1 MQVLSGCFTTR
12 LKGRGDGPPEMAE
25 LRALSGLARAMHS
38 KRRSQ
43 MVFDERRDPSWSPGS
58 ASPKTKER
66 SALVLRGALFF
77 CAPQAPGGGRPSAL
91 VTSGARPLRGH
102 PSGRAFALAALRA
115 VASLRSEGFARLV
128 PPRPAGMGRWQ
139 SPKAAVGGVGSKA
152 GHYPSVTASRCHLPI
167 RCANGEG
174 LKVQPTFA
182 TPLSSSIC
190 CNSPASNISIMMS
203 LPPTNSPFT

>member
-1 MQVLSGCFTTR
+1 MQVLSGWFTTR

-77 CAPQAPGGGRPSAL
+77 CAPQAPGGGRPSASA
-91 VTSGARPLRGH
+91 TSGGPGRCIATIGRFCEISSSPSRRDGEVADGKGGCRRG
-102 PSGRAFALAALRA
+102 RKQ
-115 VASLRSEGFARLV
+115 SE
-128 PPRPAGMGRWQ
+128 
-139 SPKAAVGGVGSKA
+139 